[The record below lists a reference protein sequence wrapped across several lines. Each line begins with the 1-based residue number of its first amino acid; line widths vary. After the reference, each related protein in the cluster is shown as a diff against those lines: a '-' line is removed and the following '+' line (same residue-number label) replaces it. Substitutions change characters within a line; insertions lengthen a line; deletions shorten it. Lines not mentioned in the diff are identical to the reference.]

1 MFSYFKGATL
11 FTLVCLGLAVWLGW
25 STTGTAGGT
34 LGVLWIVAV
43 LGILEV
49 SLSFDN
55 AVVNAT
61 VLKDMSP
68 VWRQRFL
75 TWGIAFAVFGMRIV
89 FPLAIVAIAAQVGPV
104 EAVRLAASDPD
115 EYERI
120 ITGAHVGISGFGG
133 AFLAMVGLKFFFD
146 SDKEVHWIDVVETRL
161 ARFASVEALEIGLVL
176 LALLGVS
183 QLLTPEE
190 GATLVTSGLW
200 GLLAFIAVEAVGAVL
215 EPPSAHGG
223 HGAHS
228 AGGGVDLTTAAAKT
242 GLSGFLYLNVLDSAF
257 SFDGVIGA
265 FALSNNIFVIALGLG
280 IGAMFVRSMT
290 IMLVDRG
297 TLAQYR
303 YLEHGAFWAILVLA
317 AILLLGAR
325 YHIPEVF
332 TGLVGAVLIGLSLW
346 ASARYNR
353 QNPDAASLNLGKGEG
368 DAVLPDG
375 TRFTP

>member
-1 MFSYFKGATL
+1 MFSYFKGATV

-25 STTGTAGGT
+25 STTGTLGGT

-43 LGILEV
+43 LGVLEV

-61 VLKDMSP
+61 VLKDMSQ

-89 FPLAIVAIAAQVGPV
+89 FPLAIVAIAAQVGPI
-104 EAVRLAASDPD
+104 EAIRLAASDPE

-146 SDKEVHWIDVVETRL
+146 SDKEVHWIHVVEKRL
-161 ARFASVEALEIGLVL
+161 SRFSNVEALEIGVVL
-176 LALLGVS
+176 LALLGIS
-183 QLLTPEE
+183 RLLTPED
-190 GATLVTSGLW
+190 GATFVTSGLW
-200 GLLAFIAVEAVGAVL
+200 GLLAFVAVEAVGHVL
-215 EPPSAHGG
+215 EPPKADDAEH
-223 HGAHS
+223 
-228 AGGGVDLTTAAAKT
+228 AGQNGVDLTAAAAKS

-317 AILLLGAR
+317 AILLFGAR
-325 YHIPEVF
+325 FHIPEVF

-353 QNPDAASLNLGKGEG
+353 SHPDEAAMTIGGSETGG
-368 DAVLPDG
+368 VLPDG
-375 TRFTP
+375 KRQGA